1 MATYEKVTR
10 ETARFGVVD
19 ANDCQGTVVEYTT
32 FFLRISL
39 HKQYSPMVGSVTY
52 QLLDGRPV
60 HRTHGGHFDTSNGLC
75 RFFAVEESACS
86 VAGLGWGMRHAASQ
100 AGPSRELH

>member
-10 ETARFGVVD
+10 ETARFDVVD
-19 ANDCQGTVVEYTT
+19 ANDRQGTVVEYTT

-39 HKQYSPMVGSVTY
+39 HKQYSPMVGGVTY

-75 RFFAVEESACS
+75 RFFALEERAYS
-86 VAGLGWGMRHAASQ
+86 VAGLGWGMRNATSK
-100 AGPSRELH
+100 AGPRRDLH

>member
-1 MATYEKVTR
+1 MATYEKVIR
-10 ETARFGVVD
+10 ETARFDVVD
-19 ANDCQGTVVEYTT
+19 ANDCQSAVIEYTT

-75 RFFAVEESACS
+75 RFFAVEEGACS
-86 VAGLGWGMRHAASQ
+86 VAGLGWGTRLAASQ
-100 AGPSRELH
+100 AGASRELH

>member
-1 MATYEKVTR
+1 MATYEKVIR
-10 ETARFGVVD
+10 ETARFDVVD

-39 HKQYSPMVGSVTY
+39 HKQYSPMLGSVTY

-75 RFFAVEESACS
+75 RFFALEEGACS
-86 VAGLGWGMRHAASQ
+86 VAGLGWDMRSAAS
-100 AGPSRELH
+100 PPELSRELH

>member
-1 MATYEKVTR
+1 MATYEKVIR
-10 ETARFGVVD
+10 ETARFDVVD

-39 HKQYSPMVGSVTY
+39 HKQYSPMVGSVIY

-75 RFFAVEESACS
+75 RFFALEEGVCS
-86 VAGLGWGMRHAASQ
+86 VAGLGWGMPNATSE
-100 AGPSRELH
+100 AGLRRNLH